1 MAGTGL
7 RPDTRGC
14 PRGVERAIDFAIY
27 IPARPAWYP
36 ILEMML
42 ETWHPIVVTA
52 GAVIAAL
59 VVMVGFWRLVVRF
72 LSESSNWPEL
82 VRRFPS
88 KDRPEGRIFGHQAAT
103 LHGVAHQGILRVI
116 PSASGFYVEIE
127 RPFSYREP
135 PLLVPWSAF
144 RELKEYRSLLGWRHY
159 ELVLSE
165 EEVFLLWRRA
175 GEAVRE
181 HFKGRHRVMPGRT
194 LWPIFAR
201 LL

>member
-1 MAGTGL
+1 
-7 RPDTRGC
+7 
-14 PRGVERAIDFAIY
+14 
-27 IPARPAWYP
+27 
-36 ILEMML
+36 ML
-42 ETWHPIVVTA
+42 ESWPPFVVTT
-52 GAVIAAL
+52 GAV
-59 VVMVGFWRLVVRF
+59 VVVLIVMIGFWRFVVRF

-82 VRRFPS
+82 ARRFPS
-88 KDRPEGRIFGHQAAT
+88 EDRPEGPVFGHQAAT
-103 LHGVAHQGILRVI
+103 LHRVAHQGILRVI
-116 PSASGFYVEIE
+116 PSASGFYVEME

-135 PLLVPWSAF
+135 PLLIPWSAF
-144 RELKEYRSLLGWRHY
+144 RELQEYRSFFGWRHY

>member
-1 MAGTGL
+1 
-7 RPDTRGC
+7 
-14 PRGVERAIDFAIY
+14 
-27 IPARPAWYP
+27 
-36 ILEMML
+36 MML
-42 ETWHPIVVTA
+42 ETWHPIVLTA
-52 GAVIAAL
+52 GAVIAVL
-59 VVMVGFWRLVVRF
+59 IVMIGFWRLVVRF

-103 LHGVAHQGILRVI
+103 FHGVAHQGILRVI

-127 RPFSYREP
+127 RPFAYCKS
-135 PLLVPWSAF
+135 PLLIPWSAF
-144 RELKEYRSLLGWRHY
+144 RELKEYRSLFGWRHY
-159 ELVLSE
+159 ALVLSE
-165 EEVFLLWRRA
+165 EDVFLLRRRA

-194 LWPIFAR
+194 LWRIVAR